1 MIYGFER
8 PDAGDSQL
16 AALTKEVRVR
26 ILNCSATGCLVE
38 SNGAIPVGTVG
49 LLRVAFD
56 GSQFEAPCRLCGA
69 NQSLAQV
76 VYVRVGTKFLSTTP
90 PSADTLRH
98 AIRRDLG
105 KLAGWLRTPEPR

>member
-16 AALTKEVRVR
+16 AALTKEIRVR

-56 GSQFEAPCRLCGA
+56 GSEFEDTV
-69 NQSLAQV
+69 QV
-76 VYVRVGTKFLSTTP
+76 VRCQPIVGAGAICHVGTKFLSTTP
-90 PSADTLRH
+90 PYADTLRH